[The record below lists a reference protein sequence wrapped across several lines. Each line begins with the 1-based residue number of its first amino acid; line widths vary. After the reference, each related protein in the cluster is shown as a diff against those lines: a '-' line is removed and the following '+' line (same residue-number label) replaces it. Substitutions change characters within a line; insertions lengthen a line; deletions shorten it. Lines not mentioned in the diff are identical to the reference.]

1 MENTPSRRLVLL
13 GLVGLVAFASP
24 GPTAAVFCI
33 ADNGHAA
40 IEVLA
45 SPCCED
51 DAAPA
56 GPAVTLAPS
65 DVDHRNADCD
75 PCVDLQLTSPSKL
88 ETPAKGAAP
97 GHDTPTLRAAAPTT
111 CAPSRTSARPG
122 DDLPAPPFSRE
133 LLASVVL
140 LI

>member
-1 MENTPSRRLVLL
+1 MGNIPSRRLALL

-51 DAAPA
+51 GAAPV

-65 DVDHRNADCD
+65 DVDHRNADCG
-75 PCVDLQLTSPSKL
+75 PCVDLQLTSPSNLK
-88 ETPAKGAAP
+88 TPAQAAAP
-97 GHDTPTLRAAAPTT
+97 GNDTPTLRAAAPTA
-111 CAPSRTSARPG
+111 CAPSRTSTRPG
-122 DDLPAPPFSRE
+122 DDVPAPPFSRE

>member
-1 MENTPSRRLVLL
+1 MGNIPSRRLVLF

-51 DAAPA
+51 GATPV

-65 DVDHRNADCD
+65 DVDHRNADCG
-75 PCVDLQLTSPSKL
+75 PCVDLQLTSPSNLK
-88 ETPAKGAAP
+88 TQAQAAAP
-97 GHDTPTLRAAAPTT
+97 GNDSPTLRAAAPTT
-111 CAPSRTSARPG
+111 CAPSRTSTRPG
-122 DDLPAPPFSRE
+122 DDLPAPPISRE